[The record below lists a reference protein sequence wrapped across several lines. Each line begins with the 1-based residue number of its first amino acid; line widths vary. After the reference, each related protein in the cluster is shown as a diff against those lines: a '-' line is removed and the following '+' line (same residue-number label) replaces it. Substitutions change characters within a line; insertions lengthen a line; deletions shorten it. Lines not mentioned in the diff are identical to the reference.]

1 MSVFTYTA
9 RRDLT
14 PGTNDLDI
22 VTREFRLT
30 SFRKGR
36 KPITKQNTSI
46 SGAVES
52 ILFRSEVSYN
62 CKTGL
67 IEPNSDIDLQVQE
80 FLASVENAEQFTFDR
95 YGTIAQ
101 PDRPVTCILTS
112 KSYTQT
118 EVGKLYHSYG
128 FVIREN

>member
-1 MSVFTYTA
+1 MSVFTYEA
-9 RRDLT
+9 KRDLS
-14 PGTNDLDI
+14 PGTTVLET
-22 VTREFRLT
+22 VTRDFRLT
-30 SFRKGR
+30 SLRKAR

-46 SGAVES
+46 SGSVES

-62 CKTGL
+62 CKTSL
-67 IEPNSDIDLQVQE
+67 LEPNSQVDLQVQE
-80 FLASVENAEQFTFDR
+80 FLASVENGEQFTFDR
-95 YGTIAQ
+95 YGTIAS